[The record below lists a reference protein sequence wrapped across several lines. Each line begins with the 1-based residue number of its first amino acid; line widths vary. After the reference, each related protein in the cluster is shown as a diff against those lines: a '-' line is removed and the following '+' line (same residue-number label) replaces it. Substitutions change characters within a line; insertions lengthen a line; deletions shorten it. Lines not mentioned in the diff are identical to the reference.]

1 MSKRSFSSA
10 TLPVTIQCL
19 VEKNGV
25 DSNLAKF
32 MVPIGAVINMDGTAL
47 YEGFRPVRSF
57 LHCRNFSYITAVAAL
72 FMAQYY
78 GVELT
83 FGKIVAVR
91 YIWPD
96 IIFSVN
102 SDFLFRKVL
111 RLQQPA

>member
-1 MSKRSFSSA
+1 MNVYFSSA

-25 DSNLAKF
+25 DPNLAKF

-47 YEGFRPVRSF
+47 YEGFQTVRSIIVMF
-57 LHCRNFSYITAVAAL
+57 FMNFFFSLLHLMKAVAAL

-91 YIWPD
+91 
-96 IIFSVN
+96 
-102 SDFLFRKVL
+102 
-111 RLQQPA
+111 